1 MSATHA
7 LGPGEALPAGVGRGR
22 ASHGDVWHVYRAER
36 RKLSSQLATRL
47 LALICVL
54 GPFAFAGVLKIQTG
68 SPADTLFGVWVHQSG
83 FALSLVVLSFC
94 GSWGFPV
101 LAGVLAG
108 DIFASEDRYGT
119 WKMVLTRSSTRRA
132 LFAGKLLAAT
142 TFSIGLLLLLAV
154 SSLAAGLLLIG
165 DGSLVDLGGRTLST
179 GHSLELVLA
188 SWLLNILPMLAFT
201 SIAVLLSVATRNGI
215 MGVIG
220 PALVDLVMQL
230 LLLVGSGVWLHMLL
244 ASSAFDGW
252 YTLFVTHHYYGPLAI
267 ACIVS
272 VIWIVACLAASWL
285 ILRRR
290 DFAGTPVS
298 RRPGWVVPVRVA
310 VGSAVLV
317 AFLAIAANW
326 GPAGDTPARL
336 KASIMPA
343 FDNLTLLQQRELGR
357 YVPRG
362 AKLNVLTSCSRRA
375 STPSG
380 PGDWICTLD
389 VFIPQPGAEPFQE
402 TPVSY
407 DVSLQWDGCYKAESP
422 PTFVGQQTMKAA
434 GGHQVVNPLFVIYG
448 CFNPL

>member
-7 LGPGEALPAGVGRGR
+7 LSPGEAIRGATPRRHGGVW
-22 ASHGDVWHVYRAER
+22 SVYRAER
-36 RKLSSQLATRL
+36 RKLGTQLPTRL

-94 GSWGFPV
+94 GAWGFPV
-101 LAGVLAG
+101 LAGILAG

-119 WKMVLTRSSTRRA
+119 WKMVLTRSSTRRS
-132 LFAGKLLAAT
+132 LFAGKLLAAM
-142 TFSIGLLLLLAV
+142 TFSAGLLVLLAI
-154 SSLAAGLLLIG
+154 SSLAAGLLLVG
-165 DGSLVDLGGRTLST
+165 DGALVDLGGRTLST
-179 GHSLELVLA
+179 GHSLLLVLA
-188 SWLLNILPMLAFT
+188 AWLLNLLPMLAFT
-201 SIAVLLSVATRNGI
+201 SLAVLLSIVSRNGI
-215 MGVIG
+215 VGVVG

-244 ASSAFDGW
+244 AASAFQGW
-252 YTLFVTHHYYGPLAI
+252 YALFTAHPYFGPLVI

-272 VIWIVACLAASWL
+272 VIWIAACLGGSWL
-285 ILRRR
+285 IIRRR

-310 VGSAVLV
+310 VGSAALV
-317 AFLAIAANW
+317 AFLAIASNW
-326 GPAGDTPARL
+326 GPAGDTAARL
-336 KASIMPA
+336 KASIDPS
-343 FDNLTLLQQRELGR
+343 FNNLTILQQRELGR
-357 YVPRG
+357 TVARG
-362 AKLNVLTSCSRRA
+362 AKLTVLTNCNRRA
-375 STPSG
+375 ATPTG

-389 VFIPQPGAEPFQE
+389 VFIPQPGAEPFQQ
-402 TPVSY
+402 TPVTY

-422 PTFVGQQTMKAA
+422 PSFVGQQTMQDAK
-434 GGHQVVNPLFVIYG
+434 GNSVVNPLFVIYG

>member
-7 LGPGEALPAGVGRGR
+7 LRPGDAVAVRRGASPAGVG
-22 ASHGDVWHVYRAER
+22 HVYRAER
-36 RKLSSQLATRL
+36 RKLSAQLSTRL

-83 FALSLVVLSFC
+83 FALSLVVLGFC

-101 LAGVLAG
+101 LAGVLCG

-132 LFAGKLLAAT
+132 LFAGKLLAAI
-142 TFSIGLLLLLAV
+142 TFSVALLVLLAV
-154 SSLAAGLLLIG
+154 SSLAAGLLLVG
-165 DGSLVDLGGRTLST
+165 PGKLVSLGGVELSASHSLV
-179 GHSLELVLA
+179 LVA
-188 SWLLNILPMLAFT
+188 AAWLLNIPPMLAFM
-201 SIAVLLSVATRNGI
+201 SLAVLLSVATRNGI
-215 MGVIG
+215 VGVIG
-220 PALVDLVMQL
+220 PALLALVMQL
-230 LLLVGSGVWLHMLL
+230 LLLVGTGVWLHMLL
-244 ASSAFDGW
+244 VGSAFGGW
-252 YTLFVTHHYYGPLAI
+252 YALFTSHHYYGPMVI

-272 VIWIVACLAASWL
+272 LIWIAASLGGSWL

-310 VGSAVLV
+310 VGSAAVV
-317 AFLAIAANW
+317 AFLAVAANW
-326 GPAGDTPARL
+326 GPVGDTSARL
-336 KASIMPA
+336 KASLTPA
-343 FDNLTLLQQRELGR
+343 FNNLTILQQRELGR
-357 YVPRG
+357 SVPAGTR
-362 AKLNVLTSCSRRA
+362 LNLLPSCSRRA

-389 VFIPQPGAEPFQE
+389 VFIPQPGADPFQQ
-402 TPVSY
+402 TPVTY
-407 DVSLQWDGCYKAESP
+407 DVSLQSNGCYKAESP
-422 PTFVGQQTMKAA
+422 PSFVGQQTMRDAA
-434 GGHQVVNPLFVIYG
+434 GDEVVNPLFVIYG

>member
-7 LGPGEALPAGVGRGR
+7 LRPGEALPAADRR
-22 ASHGDVWHVYRAER
+22 PHGGVWHVYRAER
-36 RKLSSQLATRL
+36 RKLANQLATRL

-54 GPFAFAGVLKIQTG
+54 GPFAFAGVLRIQTG

-83 FALSLVVLSFC
+83 FALSLVVLAFC

-119 WKMVLTRSSTRRA
+119 WKMVLTRSSSRRA
-132 LFAGKLLAAT
+132 LFAGKLLAAV
-142 TFSIGLLLLLAV
+142 TFSVGLLLLLAV
-154 SSLAAGLLLIG
+154 ASLAAGLLLIG
-165 DGSLVDLGGRTLST
+165 DGGLVDLGGRTLST
-179 GHSLELVLA
+179 GHSLALVLV

-230 LLLVGSGVWLHMLL
+230 LLLVGTGVWLHMLL
-244 ASSAFDGW
+244 AASTFDGW
-252 YTLFVTHHYYGPLAI
+252 YTLFVNHHYYGPLVV

-272 VIWIVACLAASWL
+272 VIWIVACLSGAWL
-285 ILRRR
+285 MLRRR
-290 DFAGTPVS
+290 DFAGSPVS

-310 VGSAVLV
+310 VSSAVIV
-317 AFLAIAANW
+317 AFLAIASNW
-326 GPAGDTPARL
+326 GPVGDTAARL
-336 KASIMPA
+336 KANFVPA
-343 FDNLTLLQQRELGR
+343 FTNLTLLQQRELGR
-357 YVPRG
+357 FVPRG
-362 AKLNVLTSCSRRA
+362 AKLNLITNCSRRA

-380 PGDWICTLD
+380 PGDWTCTLD
-389 VFIPQPGAEPFQE
+389 VFIPQPGAQPFQQ
-402 TPVSY
+402 TPVTY
-407 DVSLQWDGCYKAESP
+407 DISLQWDGCYKAESP
-422 PTFVGQQTMKAA
+422 PTFVGQQTMTAA
-434 GGHQVVNPLFVIYG
+434 GGHSVVNPLFVIYG

>member
-1 MSATHA
+1 VTATHA
-7 LGPGEALPAGVGRGR
+7 VRPGEAFAGGGGRDRIPSG
-22 ASHGDVWHVYRAER
+22 GVWHVYRAER
-36 RKLSSQLATRL
+36 RKLSTQLATRL

-54 GPFAFAGVLKIQTG
+54 GPFAFAGVLKIQAG

-119 WKMVLTRSSTRRA
+119 WKMVLTRSSSRRS
-132 LFAGKLLAAT
+132 LFVGKVLAAI
-142 TFSIGLLLLLAV
+142 TFSVGLLLLLAV

-165 DGSLVDLGGRTLST
+165 DGSLVDLGGHTLTS
-179 GHSLELVLA
+179 GHALELVVL

-201 SIAVLLSVATRNGI
+201 SLAVLLSIATRNGI

-230 LLLVGSGVWLHMLL
+230 LLLVGTGVWLHMLL
-244 ASSAFDGW
+244 AASAFDGW
-252 YTLFVTHHYYGPLAI
+252 YTLFVAHHYYGPLLI

-272 VIWIVACLAASWL
+272 VIWIVACLAGSWL
-285 ILRRR
+285 LLRRR
-290 DFAGTPVS
+290 DFAGAPVS

-310 VGSAVLV
+310 VGSAVIV
-317 AFLAIAANW
+317 AFLAVASNW
-326 GPAGDTPARL
+326 GPVGDTAARL
-336 KASIMPA
+336 KANFVPA
-343 FDNLTLLQQRELGR
+343 FTNLTLLQQRELGR

-362 AKLNVLTSCSRRA
+362 AKLNVITTCSRRA

-389 VFIPQPGAEPFQE
+389 VFIPQLGAEPFQQ

-422 PTFVGQQTMKAA
+422 PTFVGQQTMTAA
-434 GGHQVVNPLFVIYG
+434 GGHSVVNPLFVIYG

>member
-1 MSATHA
+1 
-7 LGPGEALPAGVGRGR
+7 
-22 ASHGDVWHVYRAER
+22 
-36 RKLSSQLATRL
+36 
-47 LALICVL
+47 
-54 GPFAFAGVLKIQTG
+54 
-68 SPADTLFGVWVHQSG
+68 
-83 FALSLVVLSFC
+83 
-94 GSWGFPV
+94 
-101 LAGVLAG
+101 
-108 DIFASEDRYGT
+108 
-119 WKMVLTRSSTRRA
+119 MVLTRSSTRRA
-132 LFAGKLLAAT
+132 LFAGKLLAAA
-142 TFSIGLLLLLAV
+142 TFSIGLLLLLMV

-165 DGSLVDLGGRTLST
+165 DGSLVDLGGRILST

-220 PALVDLVMQL
+220 PALVALVMQL
-230 LLLVGSGVWLHMLL
+230 LLLVGSGVWLTCCSPPPPSTGGH
-244 ASSAFDGW
+244 G
-252 YTLFVTHHYYGPLAI
+252 VRRPPYYGPLAI

-272 VIWIVACLAASWL
+272 VVWIVACLGGLVVDPASPRL
-285 ILRRR
+285 CR
-290 DFAGTPVS
+290 DPVS

-310 VGSAVLV
+310 VGSAAVV

-326 GPAGDTPARL
+326 GPAGDTAARL

-343 FDNLTLLQQRELGR
+343 FNNLTLLQQRELGR

-422 PTFVGQQTMKAA
+422 PSFVGQQTMKAA
-434 GGHQVVNPLFVIYG
+434 GGRQVVNPLFVIYG

>member
-7 LGPGEALPAGVGRGR
+7 LRPSDALGAGRAGSSAGVR
-22 ASHGDVWHVYRAER
+22 HVYRAER
-36 RKLSSQLATRL
+36 RKLSAQLSTRL

-83 FALSLVVLSFC
+83 LALSLVVLGFC

-101 LAGVLAG
+101 LAGVLCG

-132 LFAGKLLAAT
+132 LFAGKLLAAVS
-142 TFSIGLLLLLAV
+142 FSVGLLVLLAV
-154 SSLAAGLLLIG
+154 SSLAAGLLLVG
-165 DGSLVDLGGRTLST
+165 PGKLVSLGGVELSV
-179 GHSLELVLA
+179 GHGLVLVVVA
-188 SWLLNILPMLAFT
+188 WLLNIPPMLAFV
-201 SIAVLLSVATRNGI
+201 SLAVLLSVATRNGI
-215 MGVIG
+215 VGVIG
-220 PALVDLVMQL
+220 PALLALVMQL

-244 ASSAFDGW
+244 VGSAFGGW
-252 YTLFVTHHYYGPLAI
+252 YALFTAHHYYGPMAI

-272 VIWIVACLAASWL
+272 LIWIVACLGGAWL

-310 VGSAVLV
+310 VGSAVVIALLAV
-317 AFLAIAANW
+317 AGNW
-326 GPAGDTPARL
+326 GPDGDTAARL
-336 KASIMPA
+336 KASITPA
-343 FDNLTLLQQRELGR
+343 FNNLTILQQRELGR
-357 YVPRG
+357 FVPAG
-362 AKLNVLTSCSRRA
+362 TKLNVLPSCSRRA

-389 VFIPQPGAEPFQE
+389 VFIPQPGADPFQQ
-402 TPVSY
+402 TPVTY
-407 DVSLQWDGCYKAESP
+407 DVSLQSNGCYKAESP
-422 PTFVGQQTMKAA
+422 PSFVGQQTMRDAA
-434 GGHQVVNPLFVIYG
+434 GHQVVNPLFVIYG